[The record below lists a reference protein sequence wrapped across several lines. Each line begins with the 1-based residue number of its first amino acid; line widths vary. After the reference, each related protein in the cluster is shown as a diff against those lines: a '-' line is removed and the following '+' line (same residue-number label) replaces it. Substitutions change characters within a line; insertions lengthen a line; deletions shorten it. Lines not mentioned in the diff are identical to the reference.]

1 MNAAGRWVLGVGLA
15 VAAWAV
21 ISATPDH
28 REHTADPIPIPVAL
42 GESVDVSGM
51 TVTVTDIRVTDGL
64 EPPSGTALGGRWVVL
79 DVSVLSRDSDLND
92 PLGSAALQLNDT
104 LITASD
110 LIPPG
115 DLLDRAAPRTGLV
128 VSGSI
133 LFQVPPDAPL
143 GEATILLSRREA
155 TVSSVGADEQ
165 ARLDVDLAAIAIQT
179 DLAFDAPTVAAP

>member
-28 REHTADPIPIPVAL
+28 REHTADPIPVPAAL

-64 EPPSGTALGGRWVVL
+64 EPPGGTALGGRWVVL
-79 DVSVLSRDSDLND
+79 EVSVLSRDSDLNN
-92 PLGSAALQLNDT
+92 PLGGATMQLNDT
-104 LITASD
+104 LVTASD
-110 LIPPG
+110 LIPSE
-115 DLLDRAAPRTGLV
+115 DRLDRAAPRTGLV

-155 TVSSVGADEQ
+155 SESGVWADDQ
-165 ARLDVDLAAIAIQT
+165 AQLDVDLGGIAIQQ